1 MLYIERFIVSIMQTN
16 CYFVTDKATGLS
28 AVIDPGAYT
37 PGLTQ
42 KIEEAGEKLRY
53 VLLTHGH
60 FDHIGKADEI
70 RKQTGA
76 KIVICADEK
85 EFLRSNDLNLSIMV
99 TPSGF
104 DPFDADILLD
114 ENGIV
119 QLGET
124 QFRLIKTPGHT
135 KGGACYIADNVIFT
149 GDTLMKETIGR
160 TDFPTGSYKEMIESL
175 KKLAALAGD
184 YIVYPGHDDKTTL
197 QHERENNVYMGNM
210 TYEDFD

>member
-28 AVIDPGAYT
+28 AVVDPGAYT

-76 KIVICADEK
+76 KIVIGAGEE
-85 EFLRSNDLNLSIMV
+85 EFLRNNDLNLSIMV

-104 DPFDADILLD
+104 DAFDADILFE

-135 KGGACYIADNVIFT
+135 KGGVCYIADNVIFT

-175 KKLAALAGD
+175 KKLAALPGD

-210 TYEDFD
+210 TYEDFY

>member
-1 MLYIERFIVSIMQTN
+1 MLLIERFIVSIMQTN
-16 CYFVTDKATGLS
+16 CYFVTDRASGLS
-28 AVIDPGAYT
+28 AVVDPGAYT

-42 KIEEAGEKLRY
+42 KIEEAGEKLKY

-76 KIVICADEK
+76 KIVIGADEK
-85 EFLRSNDLNLSIMV
+85 EFLRNKDLNLSIMV

-114 ENGIV
+114 EGGTV
-119 QLGET
+119 ALGET
-124 QFRLIKTPGHT
+124 RFELIKTPGHT
-135 KGGACYIADNVIFT
+135 KGGACYIAGGVIFT

-175 KKLAALAGD
+175 KKLGALPGD
-184 YIVYPGHDDKTTL
+184 YTVYPGHDDKTTL

>member
-42 KIEEAGEKLRY
+42 KIEEAGGKLKY

-76 KIVICADEK
+76 KIVIGAGEED
-85 EFLRSNDLNLSIMV
+85 FLRNNDLNLSIMV

-104 DPFDADILLD
+104 DAFDADILLD
-114 ENGIV
+114 ENGAV

-135 KGGACYIADNVIFT
+135 KGGACYIADHVIFT

-160 TDFPTGSYKEMIESL
+160 TDFPTGSYKEMIDSL
-175 KKLAALAGD
+175 KKLAALPGD

-210 TYEDFD
+210 TYEDFY

>member
-42 KIEEAGEKLRY
+42 KIEEAGGKLKY

-76 KIVICADEK
+76 KIVIGAGEED
-85 EFLRSNDLNLSIMV
+85 FLRNNDLNLSIMV

-104 DPFDADILLD
+104 DAFDADILLD
-114 ENGIV
+114 ENGAV

-135 KGGACYIADNVIFT
+135 KGGACFIADHVIFT

-160 TDFPTGSYKEMIESL
+160 TDFPTGSYKEMIDSL
-175 KKLAALAGD
+175 KKLAALPGD

-210 TYEDFD
+210 TYEDFY

>member
-1 MLYIERFIVSIMQTN
+1 MLLIERFIVSIMQTN

-28 AVIDPGAYT
+28 AVVDPGAYT

-76 KIVICADEK
+76 KIVIGADEE
-85 EFLRSNDLNLSIMV
+85 EFLRNNDLNLSIMV

-104 DPFDADILLD
+104 DAFDADILLE

-135 KGGACYIADNVIFT
+135 KGGVCYIADNVIFT
-149 GDTLMKETIGR
+149 GDTLMT
-160 TDFPTGSYKEMIESL
+160 
-175 KKLAALAGD
+175 GD
-184 YIVYPGHDDKTTL
+184 YTVYPGHDDKTTL

-210 TYEDFD
+210 TYEDFY

>member
-1 MLYIERFIVSIMQTN
+1 MLQIERFIVSIMQTN
-16 CYFVTDKATGLS
+16 CYFVTDEASGLC

-42 KIEEAGEKLRY
+42 KIKETGQKLKY

-70 RKQTGA
+70 REQTGA
-76 KIVICADEK
+76 KIVICADEE
-85 EFLRSNDLNLSIMV
+85 EFLRNNDLNLSIMV

-104 DPFDADILLD
+104 DPFEADILLN
-114 ENGIV
+114 ENGTV
-119 QLGET
+119 HLGET

-135 KGGACYIADNVIFT
+135 SGGACFVADDVIFT
-149 GDTLMKETIGR
+149 GDTLMKGTIGR

-175 KKLAALAGD
+175 KKLDALEGD
-184 YIVYPGHDDKTTL
+184 YTVYPGHDDKTTL
-197 QHERENNVYMGNM
+197 QYERQNNVYMGNM

>member
-1 MLYIERFIVSIMQTN
+1 MLLIERFIVSIMQTN

-28 AVIDPGAYT
+28 AVVDPGAYA

-76 KIVICADEK
+76 KIVIGADEE
-85 EFLRSNDLNLSIMV
+85 EFLRNNDLNLSIMV

-104 DPFDADILLD
+104 DAFDADILLE

-135 KGGACYIADNVIFT
+135 KGGVCYIADNVIFT

-160 TDFPTGSYKEMIESL
+160 TDFPTGSYK
-175 KKLAALAGD
+175 K
-184 YIVYPGHDDKTTL
+184 
-197 QHERENNVYMGNM
+197 
-210 TYEDFD
+210 